1 MKINSRAALTA
12 SCVALVCCLAYAN
25 ASAGLILYTTLEDAG
40 AIQRPEVAITDFET
54 LSEAVPGLE
63 HVSFEPGRVGTAA
76 RVDATGFYNSIG
88 SADGPF
94 RIHGDNIDFADPDK
108 DGGRLDIWVRF
119 DEDPHATTANTWLAR
134 SNYGVSRYVNYEWS
148 SSGGTADMMIDM
160 YSDIT
165 QNHRTSYE
173 KFRVSPRGWSV
184 YEDIREGEW
193 HCFTFLW
200 RNNGG
205 EHKDEIH
212 LFIDGAQAGC
222 QSCSDFN
229 GNLPPAENGVTA
241 LWFSPPLEGNFL
253 KFSVDEIYAFDS
265 WNFDDLTGNFP
276 DLEIPEG
283 IVMKYPQ
290 LNQYP
295 VWGNPVPRGD
305 VDFEF
310 TVNNDVNDICECD
323 LYIDGNLEKTVT
335 AASGAHVE
343 VTPNAPVPMGDHTWQ
358 VICDEGRIVG
368 PVHTFHVE
376 ANVPVKQKSF
386 GGTKRSF
393 RQR

>member
-165 QNHRTSYE
+165 QNHRTSP
-173 KFRVSPRGWSV
+173 SS
-184 YEDIREGEW
+184 
-193 HCFTFLW
+193 
-200 RNNGG
+200 
-205 EHKDEIH
+205 
-212 LFIDGAQAGC
+212 
-222 QSCSDFN
+222 
-229 GNLPPAENGVTA
+229 
-241 LWFSPPLEGNFL
+241 
-253 KFSVDEIYAFDS
+253 
-265 WNFDDLTGNFP
+265 
-276 DLEIPEG
+276 
-283 IVMKYPQ
+283 
-290 LNQYP
+290 
-295 VWGNPVPRGD
+295 
-305 VDFEF
+305 
-310 TVNNDVNDICECD
+310 
-323 LYIDGNLEKTVT
+323 
-335 AASGAHVE
+335 
-343 VTPNAPVPMGDHTWQ
+343 
-358 VICDEGRIVG
+358 
-368 PVHTFHVE
+368 
-376 ANVPVKQKSF
+376 
-386 GGTKRSF
+386 GGTTAVNTRTRSICSSTVLKLAARVAATSTATCR
-393 RQR
+393 RQRMG